1 MPVLDNE
8 ERPSNEWF
16 QFLCLKNR
24 KRRAQE
30 TQCRK
35 KEIIKI
41 KTETKK

>member
-8 ERPSNEWF
+8 ERSSNEWS
-16 QFLCLKNR
+16 QFLSLKNR

-30 TQCRK
+30 TQGRK

-41 KTETKK
+41 KADTNK